1 MVMQRYAEF
10 IAGLVLASFGG
21 FVIYAAR
28 DLPYSSEFGPGP
40 GFFPLWIGIGIL
52 ACSLFIIFTY
62 FAHAKGADGNGQAI
76 TIGMRRALGAW
87 SAFAITLAILP
98 RAGFV
103 LSLALLT
110 AFLILVLERRS
121 AWVALGVALCLA
133 FGFHVIF
140 TLGLGLS
147 LPAGPWGF

>member
-1 MVMQRYAEF
+1 MVTQRYAEF
-10 IAGLVLASFGG
+10 IAGLVLASFGS

-52 ACSLFIIFTY
+52 ACSLFIMFTC
-62 FAHAKGADGNGQAI
+62 FAHPDGTDGKGQAI
-76 TIGMRRALGAW
+76 TVGMRRALGAW
-87 SAFAITLAILP
+87 SAFAITVALLP
-98 RAGFV
+98 RIGFV

-110 AFLILVLERRS
+110 VFLILVLERRS
-121 AWVALGVALCLA
+121 AWVAFGVALCLA
-133 FGFHVIF
+133 FVFHVIF
-140 TLGLGLS
+140 TLVLGVS